1 MPALTK
7 QQLDS
12 AQEFANASITA
23 LKSATGIHPGTVIAA
38 TARMAGTYL
47 FRTFRLHLPGIHAGQ
62 PVLSDKANANGPTL
76 IETAARLLSRIGITL
91 DASRAGSAVDPK
103 YQPTL
108 CFLDSQRLL
117 ERAYSPIR
125 ARYGFDDEQAAYAV
139 AAATSLLIQHCA
151 KALDPHI
158 GFSIAAFG
166 FVEGT
171 KTAPDPV
178 VQTIDAASLP
188 SSG

>member
-12 AQEFANASITA
+12 AQEFATASISA
-23 LKSATGIHPGTVIAA
+23 LRTTQGIHPGTVVAA

-47 FRTFRLHLPGIHAGQ
+47 FRSFRLNLLGVRPGQ
-62 PVLSDKANANGPTL
+62 VVLSDKANTLGPTL
-76 IETAARLLSRIGITL
+76 IETSERLLRRIGITL
-91 DASRAGSAVDPK
+91 DATQAGIPINAKDIPM
-103 YQPTL
+103 L
-108 CFLDSQRLL
+108 GFLDTQKLL
-117 ERAYSPIR
+117 EQTYSSIR
-125 ARYGFDDEQAAYAV
+125 ARYAFDDEQAAYAV
-139 AAATSLLIQHCA
+139 AAATSLLIQHCI

-158 GFSIAAFG
+158 AFNIAALG

-178 VQTIDAASLP
+178 IF
-188 SSG
+188 

>member
-12 AQEFANASITA
+12 AQELATASIAA
-23 LKSATGIHPGTVIAA
+23 LRSKEGIHAGTVIAA

-47 FRTFRLHLPGIHAGQ
+47 FRSFRLDLPGVQPGQ
-62 PVLSDKANANGPTL
+62 VVLSEKANAQGPTL
-76 IETAARLLSRIGITL
+76 IETTGRLLWRMGIIL
-91 DASRAGSAVDPK
+91 ERSLAGTPVDPK
-103 YQPTL
+103 DQPTL
-108 CFLDSQRLL
+108 SFLDTQRPL
-117 ERAYSPIR
+117 ERAFSTIR
-125 ARYGFDDEQAAYAV
+125 ARYGFDDEETAYAV

-151 KALDPHI
+151 KVIDPHI
-158 GFSIAAFG
+158 GFSIAALG

-178 VQTIDAASLP
+178 VP
-188 SSG
+188 SSKAA